1 MSEVYT
7 GIKFKVEYLAKKSPE
22 DAILKDLK
30 YWAAK
35 FHALSLTPLY
45 QGGSSGNLSVRTANQ
60 SFLITASHTNLGD
73 KLENKDF
80 VLVEKIDKKK
90 NLAYVRGIRQP
101 SSETML
107 HAVIYESRPE
117 INAIFHGHSAEI
129 LRAAEEQKW
138 IQTKQEYPYGSKA
151 LLASVLDVLATNNF
165 IILKNH
171 GFLSLGR
178 SSKEAGELSLKYLE
192 KTKKQ

>member
-1 MSEVYT
+1 VSEVYT

-22 DAILKDLK
+22 DTVLKDLQ

-45 QGGSSGNLSVRTANQ
+45 QGGSSGNLSVRKKDQ

-73 KLENKDF
+73 KLKNKDF
-80 VLVEKIDKKK
+80 VLVEKIDNEK
-90 NLAYVRGIRQP
+90 NTAYVQGVREP
-101 SSETML
+101 SSETLL

-117 INAIFHGHSAEI
+117 INAVFHGHSAEI
-129 LRAAEEQKW
+129 LRAAEEHKW

-151 LLASVLDVLATNNF
+151 LLASVMDVLATNNF

-178 SSKEAGELSLKYLE
+178 SPKEAGELSLKYLE
-192 KTKKQ
+192 KVKKE